1 MLEMQAGGRF
11 AGMADAG
18 DSSNRLAEFDAAYA
32 KLRGEWETLDR
43 ELEPMKRKRLQLDR
57 KIEPLERRRRELDR
71 SFAQLLTA
79 AGRSASDGGA
89 GAAAP
94 SSRRLRVVSTHPQG
108 SAGKREK
115 TAGPPSTAS
124 DNGTASPHIE
134 ASERVAAV
142 MAAVAPD
149 LPPSLESTFLA
160 MLVLEL
166 DQGITGPLPRE
177 VALIRGADTTKGR
190 AATHSYL
197 KRLAKTPSPGLVEQL
212 STNPARFRLADSVR
226 EVANS
231 R

>member
-1 MLEMQAGGRF
+1 MPEQ
-11 AGMADAG
+11 DA
-18 DSSNRLAEFDAAYA
+18 SSRLAEFDAAYA
-32 KLRGEWETLDR
+32 KLRGEWEALDR
-43 ELEPMKRKRLQLDR
+43 ELEPMKRRRLQLDR

-79 AGRSASDGGA
+79 AGRTASDRSPGGNDAEAATARGGGGRRSPAAARSRRENTA
-89 GAAAP
+89 GAP
-94 SSRRLRVVSTHPQG
+94 
-108 SAGKREK
+108 
-115 TAGPPSTAS
+115 TAAS
-124 DNGTASPHIE
+124 DNGTAGWHIE
-134 ASERVAAV
+134 ASECVDTVMGRVAQ
-142 MAAVAPD
+142 D
-149 LPPSLESTFLA
+149 LPASLESTLCA

-177 VALIRGADTTKGR
+177 VAAIRGTDTTKGR

-197 KRLAKTPSPGLVEQL
+197 KRLAKKPYPALVEQL